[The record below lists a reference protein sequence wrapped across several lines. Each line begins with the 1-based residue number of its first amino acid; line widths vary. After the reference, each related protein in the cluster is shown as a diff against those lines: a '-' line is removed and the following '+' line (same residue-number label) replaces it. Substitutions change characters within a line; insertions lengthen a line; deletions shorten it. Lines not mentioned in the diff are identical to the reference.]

1 MKILIDARLYGH
13 ENAGLGRYVVN
24 LIEGLIKLD
33 SKNNYVIL
41 LRKKYFDSLTLPP
54 NWKKVEVDLHHY
66 SFMEQIKLPRI
77 IKRENPNIV
86 HFPHFNV
93 PIFFQG
99 KFIVTIHDMLMHKS
113 VGLSATTLPAPA
125 YLVKRLGYRFVFD
138 NAVRRSQKII
148 VPSNAVKEELNEVY
162 SVDARKIKVTYEGF
176 DKKISKGEGVGVPRP
191 YFTYI
196 GNAYPHKN
204 LIKLIKAI
212 KLLNTKSSQQVFLAI
227 SSARNIFTQR
237 IINMARGVGA
247 EKFVKFLGF
256 VPDEDLGGLLS
267 GSIGFVFPSFSEGF
281 GLPGLEAMSS
291 GTLLI
296 ASDIPVFRE
305 VYQKHAI
312 YFDPKD
318 VGSIEKA
325 LEESIKL
332 SQSEREK
339 IIQDAKE
346 FVNIYSWDKMAQET
360 LNIYAESGDSIRQ
373 SQ

>member
-1 MKILIDARLYGH
+1 
-13 ENAGLGRYVVN
+13 
-24 LIEGLIKLD
+24 
-33 SKNNYVIL
+33 
-41 LRKKYFDSLTLPP
+41 
-54 NWKKVEVDLHHY
+54 
-66 SFMEQIKLPRI
+66 
-77 IKRENPNIV
+77 
-86 HFPHFNV
+86 
-93 PIFFQG
+93 
-99 KFIVTIHDMLMHKS
+99 
-113 VGLSATTLPAPA
+113 
-125 YLVKRLGYRFVFD
+125 
-138 NAVRRSQKII
+138 
-148 VPSNAVKEELNEVY
+148 
-162 SVDARKIKVTYEGF
+162 
-176 DKKISKGEGVGVPRP
+176 
-191 YFTYI
+191 
-196 GNAYPHKN
+196 
-204 LIKLIKAI
+204 
-212 KLLNTKSSQQVFLAI
+212 
-227 SSARNIFTQR
+227 
-237 IINMARGVGA
+237 
-247 EKFVKFLGF
+247 VKFLGF